1 MALNSE
7 DIIKQMKAK
16 DKQSDKKSVTKTTDL
31 GELGNDDKNSK
42 ELQAAL
48 AKINQLEHE
57 NDNLKSQAQSE
68 FDTKDFAKKQDAVN
82 AILAGDEK
90 QYFVKHYE
98 FNAGDKKIEFNVKM
112 HLQSIQELTQIDIK
126 AQQLTE
132 GMLDNLSTGL
142 QGLYRAIST
151 FSIVGDDVP
160 KWFTETSGYRVDILL
175 SVFDDYLEW
184 SDTFRE
190 QQLQ

>member
-1 MALNSE
+1 MNL
-7 DIIKQMKAK
+7 
-16 DKQSDKKSVTKTTDL
+16 T
-31 GELGNDDKNSK
+31 
-42 ELQAAL
+42 QA
-48 AKINQLEHE
+48 I
-57 NDNLKSQAQSE
+57 
-68 FDTKDFAKKQDAVN
+68 
-82 AILAGDEK
+82 
-90 QYFVKHYE
+90 
-98 FNAGDKKIEFNVKM
+98 KKIEFNVKM

-175 SVFDDYLEW
+175 AVFDDYLEW